1 MELCKLDAGILLV
14 DAHSRL
20 LNAEQLSLMRGIP
33 ELGVLLLL
41 LLVLCCSSAVF
52 FALDLKADTDVPLFL
67 NSEFDS
73 ANGELHC
80 FQL

>member
-1 MELCKLDAGILLV
+1 MELCKLDAGLLLV

-41 LLVLCCSSAVF
+41 LLARAGVQMDVLSKIWLTSTV
-52 FALDLKADTDVPLFL
+52 
-67 NSEFDS
+67 
-73 ANGELHC
+73 NGT
-80 FQL
+80 